1 MTFSCNFLEFSF
13 YNWFL
18 LIGLVSSGVKTILEI
33 HPTSFLYPV
42 VFATLKSSGFMIVK
56 YCEQVLLTGLSKAFV
71 LPHHAT
77 KTMVVAACL
86 LTAQKLDFLSVNYDE
101 LYCGLV
107 AVACFI
113 RLTTSWVFKVSYLA
127 MKKKYSNP
135 PPGHLWFTSPTLK
148 GFFEEAG
155 TSFLQ
160 NFLTWFCCLF
170 CSQQRKVK
178 HRLFRFSFSCIAKLS
193 LA

>member
-1 MTFSCNFLEFSF
+1 
-13 YNWFL
+13 
-18 LIGLVSSGVKTILEI
+18 
-33 HPTSFLYPV
+33 
-42 VFATLKSSGFMIVK
+42 MIVK

-127 MKKKYSNP
+127 MKK
-135 PPGHLWFTSPTLK
+135 TL
-148 GFFEEAG
+148 F
-155 TSFLQ
+155 
-160 NFLTWFCCLF
+160 
-170 CSQQRKVK
+170 
-178 HRLFRFSFSCIAKLS
+178 
-193 LA
+193 